1 MAYLSIP
8 RDLRVEIPGHGSG
21 KVNAAMQL
29 GGAALAVKTVR
40 VLTGLPVNHIVVVDF
55 NQFQDLIDKLGGITI
70 DVPEKI
76 ESKFDCPYATE
87 ARCAQWDGWRFAK
100 GKQHMDG
107 VPRALST
114 PAYGKNN
121 LNPADTDFSLAEQ
134 TSRC

>member
-87 ARCAQWDGWRFAK
+87 ARCAQLGRLAVRQ
-100 GKQHMDG
+100 GQAAHG
-107 VPRALST
+107 RAPRVDLLPRT
-114 PAYGKNN
+114 E
-121 LNPADTDFSLAEQ
+121 EQ
-134 TSRC
+134 R